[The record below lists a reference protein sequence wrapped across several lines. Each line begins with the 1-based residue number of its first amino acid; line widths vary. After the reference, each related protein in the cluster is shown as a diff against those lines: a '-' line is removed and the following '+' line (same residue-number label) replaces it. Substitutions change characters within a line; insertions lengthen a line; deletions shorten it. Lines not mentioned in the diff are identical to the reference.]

1 MHLVEYRLHLYCL
14 PDTRTVA
21 NDNLMHSLFQ
31 IGAAI
36 GLLLKEPVQLH
47 TQLFTVRQEMF
58 HEKLQLVRR
67 KRQQPLLEVC
77 LTP

>member
-1 MHLVEYRLHLYCL
+1 MQLIEHRLHLYYL

-21 NDNLMHSLFQ
+21 NNNLMHSLFQ

-36 GLLLKEPVQLH
+36 ELLLKEPVQLH

-58 HEKLQLVRR
+58 HEKLQLGRR
-67 KRQQPLLEVC
+67 KRQQPLLEVR